1 MTDPKPLFLASGS
14 EIRATL
20 LRNAGLRFDIARPR
34 VDEDAIRASL
44 QAEDAGPRDIA
55 DALAEFKAVKVSDKH
70 PGALVIGCDQV
81 LDFDGALLSKPETP
95 EEARAQLAAM
105 RGKRHSLLSAAVL
118 YHRGEPVWR
127 HVGQVRLI
135 MRAFSD
141 AFLDAYLARNWES
154 VRWCVGG
161 YKLEEE
167 GVRLFSRI
175 DGDYFNVLG
184 LPLVEILSYLSAT
197 GDLDA

>member
-1 MTDPKPLFLASGS
+1 MSRRSLALVRSDLPVLLDMLAPDTGDRLPPERDLALRLGCS
-14 EIRATL
+14 RETL
-20 LRNAGLRFDIARPR
+20 RK
-34 VDEDAIRASL
+34 
-44 QAEDAGPRDIA
+44 
-55 DALAEFKAVKVSDKH
+55 ALA
-70 PGALVIGCDQV
+70 ALET
-81 LDFDGALLSKPETP
+81 DGAI
-95 EEARAQLAAM
+95 
-105 RGKRHSLLSAAVL
+105 
-118 YHRGEPVWR
+118 WR

-135 MRAFSD
+135 MRVFSD